1 MLSNNTGDQMT
12 PQNSLASKL
21 SKVANQPA
29 IDKQRQQFL
38 NALAETL
45 RKKGIDPD
53 DIGEIKKVSTSQ
65 TLIKNLEG
73 EAEVH
78 DLWHFQFSPAFEEG
92 PEWPVVQPGPSI
104 KLPKMPNVKKV
115 VKPYKQ
121 AVIVPDAQIGFYRRS
136 DGQLEATHDE
146 LAISVA
152 LQVIADIKP
161 EIIVCVG
168 DNIDFPELGKYRT
181 SPAFALTTQ
190 ASVDRATVFAA
201 QLRSAAPRAKIVWM
215 AGNHE
220 ERLPNF
226 ILDNAKATFGLRKG
240 DAPKSWPV
248 MSIPSLCRFDD
259 FNVEYRPG
267 YPAGEFWINEK
278 LRVIHGTR
286 VKSNGSTA
294 HLYLNSEKTS
304 VIYGHIHRVETAFK
318 TRRDFEGPKTIMA
331 ASPGC
336 LARIDGA
343 VPSTKGGIDLDGR
356 PLTVVED
363 WQQGL
368 GVVTYEDKGDHKF
381 SYEVMH
387 IYNGWG
393 VLRGTEY
400 KAK

>member
-1 MLSNNTGDQMT
+1 MSKD
-12 PQNSLASKL
+12 LASKL
-21 SKVANQPA
+21 TKIANKPA
-29 IDKQRQQFL
+29 VDKQRQQFL

-45 RKKGIDPD
+45 QKKGINPD

-78 DLWHFQFSPAFEEG
+78 DLWHFQFSPAFEAG
-92 PEWPVVQPGPSI
+92 PEWPVIQPGPAI
-104 KLPKMPNVKKV
+104 NLPKMPAVKKV
-115 VKPYKQ
+115 TKPYKQ
-121 AVIVPDAQIGFYRRS
+121 AVIVPDAQIGYYRRE
-136 DGQLEATHDE
+136 DGKLESTHDE

-161 EIIVCVG
+161 ELVVCVG

-190 ASVDRATVFAA
+190 ASIDRATVLAA
-201 QLRSAAPRAKIVWM
+201 QLRAAAPQAKIVWL

-240 DAPKSWPV
+240 DSPKSWPV
-248 MSIPSLCRFDD
+248 MSVPSLCRFDD
-259 FNVEYRPG
+259 FDVEYRPG

-294 HLYLNSEKTS
+294 HMYLNSEKTS

-318 TRRDFEGPKTIMA
+318 TRRDYEGAKTIMA

-336 LARIDGA
+336 LAKVDGA

-368 GVVTYEDKGDHKF
+368 GVVSYEDKGDHKF
-381 SYEVMH
+381 SYEAMH

-393 VLRGTEY
+393 MLRGIEY

>member
-1 MLSNNTGDQMT
+1 MSNKN
-12 PQNSLASKL
+12 NLATKL
-21 SKVANQPA
+21 SKMTNEPEANR
-29 IDKQRQQFL
+29 QRQQFL
-38 NALAETL
+38 NALATTL
-45 RKKGIDPD
+45 QKKGINTE
-53 DIGEIKKVSTSQ
+53 DIGEIRKVSTSQ
-65 TLIKNLEG
+65 TLIKNAEG

-92 PEWPVVQPGPSI
+92 PQWPVVQPGPKI
-104 KLPKMPNVKKV
+104 NLPKVTSVKKV
-115 VKPYKQ
+115 KKPYQQ
-121 AVIVPDAQIGFYRRS
+121 AVIVPDVQIGYYRKD
-136 DGQLEATHDE
+136 DGTLEPTHDE
-146 LAISVA
+146 SAIAVA
-152 LQVIADIKP
+152 LAVISDLQP
-161 EIIVCVG
+161 EMIVCVG

-190 ASVDRATVFAA
+190 AAIDRATVLGA
-201 QLRSAAPRAKIVWM
+201 QLRAASPKAKIYWL

-240 DAPKSWPV
+240 DYPKSWPV
-248 MSIPSLCRFDD
+248 MSVPSLCRFDEYD
-259 FNVEYRPG
+259 IEYRPG
-267 YPAGEFWINEK
+267 YPAGELWINEK

-294 HLYLNSEKTS
+294 HIYLNQEKTS
-304 VIYGHIHRVETAFK
+304 VIYGHIHRVETAYK
-318 TRRDFEGPKTIMA
+318 TRRDYSGAKTIMA

-368 GVVTYEDKGDHKF
+368 GVVTFESSGEHKF
-381 SYEVMH
+381 SYECMH
-387 IYNGWG
+387 IYAGWG
-393 VLRGTEY
+393 ILRGVEY

>member
-1 MLSNNTGDQMT
+1 MSKQ
-12 PQNSLASKL
+12 LASKL
-21 SKVANQPA
+21 TKLAHKTSA
-29 IDKQRQQFL
+29 DRQRQQFL
-38 NALAETL
+38 NALADTL
-45 RKKGIDPD
+45 QKKGINPE

-65 TLIKNLEG
+65 TLTKNLEG
-73 EAEVH
+73 EAEIH

-92 PEWPVVQPGPSI
+92 PAWPVVQPGPSI
-104 KLPKMPNVKKV
+104 NLPKMSNIKKV
-115 VKPYKQ
+115 TKPYKE
-121 AVIVPDAQIGFYRRS
+121 AVIIPDVQIGFYRREN
-136 DGQLEATHDE
+136 GRLESTHDE
-146 LAISVA
+146 SAIAVV
-152 LQVIADIKP
+152 LGVIRDIKP
-161 EIIVCVG
+161 ELVICVG

-190 ASVDRATVFAA
+190 ASIDRATVLVA
-201 QLRSAAPRAKIVWM
+201 QLRAVAPQARIVWL

-240 DAPKSWPV
+240 DTPKSWPV
-248 MSIPSLCRFDD
+248 MSLPSLCRFDD
-259 FNVEYRPG
+259 FGVEYRPG
-267 YPAGEFWINEK
+267 YPAGEFWINKK

-286 VKSNGSTA
+286 IKSNGSTA
-294 HLYLNSEKTS
+294 HIYLNSEKTS
-304 VIYGHIHRVETAFK
+304 VIYGHIHRVEMAFK
-318 TRRDFEGPKTIMA
+318 TRRDFEGAKTIMA

-368 GVVTYEDKGDHKF
+368 AVVSYEDKGEHKF

-393 VLRGTEY
+393 MLRGIEY

>member
-1 MLSNNTGDQMT
+1 MT
-12 PQNSLASKL
+12 QKKTSMADKLTKIALQPQRDAHKERFLA
-21 SKVANQPA
+21 
-29 IDKQRQQFL
+29 
-38 NALAETL
+38 ALAETL
-45 RKKGIDPD
+45 AKKGIDPS
-53 DIGEIKKVSTSQ
+53 DIGQIKKVSTSQ
-65 TLIKNLEG
+65 TLTKNNEG

-78 DLWHFQFSPAFEEG
+78 DLWHFQFSPAFEDG
-92 PEWPVVQPGPSI
+92 PSWPVVQPGPAIS
-104 KLPKMPNVKKV
+104 LPKPPAVKKV
-115 VKPYKQ
+115 TKPYKQ
-121 AVIVPDAQIGFYRRS
+121 AVIVPDAQIGFYRRE
-136 DGQLEATHDE
+136 DGGLEPTHCE
-146 LAISVA
+146 KAIAVA
-152 LQVIADIKP
+152 LQVIADLQP
-161 EIIVCVG
+161 EMVVCVG

-190 ASVDRATVFAA
+190 ESINRATILAA
-201 QLRSAAPRAKIVWM
+201 QLRAAAPHAAIYWL

-240 DAPKSWPV
+240 DSPKSWPV
-248 MSIPSLCRFDD
+248 MSVPNLCRFDEFD
-259 FNVEYRPG
+259 VEYRPG
-267 YPAGEFWINEK
+267 YPAGELWINEK

-294 HLYLNSEKTS
+294 HMYLGNEKTS
-304 VIYGHIHRVETAFK
+304 VIYGHIHRVETAYK
-318 TRRDFEGPKTIMA
+318 TRRDYDGAKTIMA

-336 LARIDGA
+336 LARVDGA

-368 GVVTYEDKGDHKF
+368 GVVCYEDKGDHKF
-381 SYEVMH
+381 SYEAMH

-393 VLRGTEY
+393 MFRGTEY

>member
-1 MLSNNTGDQMT
+1 MT
-12 PQNSLASKL
+12 PKSNLASKL
-21 SKVANQPA
+21 SKAANQPA
-29 IDKQRQQFL
+29 VDKQRQQFL
-38 NALAETL
+38 NALADTL
-45 RKKGIDPD
+45 AKKGIDPD

-92 PEWPVVQPGPSI
+92 PNWPVIQPGPVI
-104 KLPKMPNVKKV
+104 KLPKMPTVKKV
-115 VKPYKQ
+115 TKAYKQ
-121 AVIVPDAQIGFYRRS
+121 AVIVPDAQIGFYRRD
-136 DGQLEATHDE
+136 DGKLEPTHDE

-161 EIIVCVG
+161 ELIVCVG

-190 ASVDRATVFAA
+190 ASIDRATVFAA
-201 QLRSAAPRAKIVWM
+201 QLRSAAPQAKIVWM

-248 MSIPSLCRFDD
+248 MSVPSLCRFDD
-259 FNVEYRPG
+259 FGVEYRPG
-267 YPAGEFWINEK
+267 YPAGEFWINQK

-304 VIYGHIHRVETAFK
+304 VIYGHIHRIETAFK
-318 TRRDFEGPKTIMA
+318 TRRDFEGAKTIMA

-336 LARIDGA
+336 LARVDGA

-356 PLTVVED
+356 PLTIVED

-368 GVVTYEDKGDHKF
+368 GIVSYEDKGDHKF
-381 SYEVMH
+381 SYEVMQ

-393 VLRGTEY
+393 VLRGIEY

>member
-1 MLSNNTGDQMT
+1 MT
-12 PQNSLASKL
+12 QKKISAAEKFS
-21 SKVANQPA
+21 
-29 IDKQRQQFL
+29 
-38 NALAETL
+38 ALAAQPERDKHKERFLAALGETL
-45 RKKGIDPD
+45 RRKGIDPG
-53 DIGEIKKVSTSQ
+53 DIGEIKRISTSQ
-65 TLIKNLEG
+65 TLTKNNEG
-73 EAEVH
+73 EAEIH

-92 PEWPVVQPGPSI
+92 PTWPLIHPGPTIS
-104 KLPKMPNVKKV
+104 LPKVTPVKKT
-115 VKPYKQ
+115 KRAFKH
-121 AVIVPDAQIGFYRRS
+121 AVIVPDVQIGFYRLE
-136 DGQLEATHDE
+136 DGKLEPTHDE
-146 LAISVA
+146 KAISIA
-152 LQVIADIKP
+152 LQVIADVQP
-161 EIIVCVG
+161 ELIVCVG

-190 ASVDRATVFAA
+190 ASIDRATVLAA
-201 QLRSAAPRAKIVWM
+201 QLRTAAPDADIYWL

-240 DAPKSWPV
+240 DTPKSWPV
-248 MSIPSLCRFDD
+248 MSVPSLCRFDD
-259 FNVEYRPG
+259 FNVKYVPG

-278 LRVIHGTR
+278 LRVIHGNR

-294 HLYLNSEKTS
+294 HIYLNQEKTS
-304 VIYGHIHRVETAFK
+304 VLYGHIHRVETAYK
-318 TRRDFEGPKTIMA
+318 TRRDYEGAKTIMA

-368 GVVTYEDKGDHKF
+368 GVVCYEDKGEHKF
-381 SYEVMH
+381 SYEAMH

-393 VLRGTEY
+393 VFRGTEY

>member
-1 MLSNNTGDQMT
+1 MT
-12 PQNSLASKL
+12 QKKTSMADKL
-21 SKVANQPA
+21 SKIALQP
-29 IDKQRQQFL
+29 QRDAHKERFL
-38 NALAETL
+38 AALAETL
-45 RKKGIDPD
+45 SRKGIDPS
-53 DIGEIKKVSTSQ
+53 DIGQIKKVSTSQ
-65 TLIKNLEG
+65 TLTKNNEG

-78 DLWHFQFSPAFEEG
+78 DLWHFQFSPAFEDG
-92 PEWPVVQPGPSI
+92 PSWPVVQPGPSI
-104 KLPKMPNVKKV
+104 SLPKPPAVKKV
-115 VKPYKQ
+115 TKPYKQ
-121 AVIVPDAQIGFYRRS
+121 AVIVPDAQIGYYRRE
-136 DGQLEATHDE
+136 DGGLEPTHCE
-146 LAISVA
+146 KAIAVA
-152 LQVIADIKP
+152 LQVIADLQP
-161 EIIVCVG
+161 EMVVCVG

-190 ASVDRATVFAA
+190 ESINRATILAA
-201 QLRSAAPRAKIVWM
+201 QLRAAAPHAAIYWL

-240 DAPKSWPV
+240 DSPKSWPV
-248 MSIPSLCRFDD
+248 MSVPSLCRFDD
-259 FNVEYRPG
+259 FDIEYRPG
-267 YPAGEFWINEK
+267 YPAGELWINEK

-294 HLYLNSEKTS
+294 HMYLGNEKTS
-304 VIYGHIHRVETAFK
+304 VIYGHIHRVETAYK
-318 TRRDFEGPKTIMA
+318 TRRDYDGAKTIMA

-336 LARIDGA
+336 LARVDGA

-368 GVVTYEDKGDHKF
+368 GVVCYEDKGDHKF
-381 SYEVMH
+381 AYEAMH

-393 VLRGTEY
+393 MFRGTEY

>member
-1 MLSNNTGDQMT
+1 MSKE
-12 PQNSLASKL
+12 LASKL
-21 SKVANQPA
+21 TKIANKPEL
-29 IDKQRQQFL
+29 DKQRQQFL
-38 NALAETL
+38 SALAETL

-65 TLIKNLEG
+65 TLIKNIEG
-73 EAEVH
+73 EAEIH
-78 DLWHFQFSPAFEEG
+78 DLWHFQFSPKFEEG
-92 PEWPVVQPGPSI
+92 PDWPVVQQGPAIS
-104 KLPKMPNVKKV
+104 LPKMPAVKKV
-115 VKPYKQ
+115 TKPYKQ
-121 AVIVPDAQIGFYRRS
+121 AVIVPDAQIGYYRKE
-136 DGQLEATHDE
+136 DGTLESTHDE

-161 EIIVCVG
+161 ELVVCVG

-190 ASVDRATVFAA
+190 ASIDRATVLAA
-201 QLRSAAPRAKIVWM
+201 QLRAAAPHAKIVWL

-240 DAPKSWPV
+240 DSPKSWPV
-248 MSIPSLCRFDD
+248 MSVPSLCRFDD
-259 FNVEYRPG
+259 FKIEYRPG

-294 HLYLNSEKTS
+294 HMYLNSEKTS
-304 VIYGHIHRVETAFK
+304 VLYGHIHRIETAFK
-318 TRRDFEGPKTIMA
+318 TRRDFEGAKTIMA

-336 LARIDGA
+336 LAKVNGA

-368 GVVTYEDKGDHKF
+368 GIVSYEDKGDHKF
-381 SYEVMH
+381 SYEAMH
-387 IYNGWG
+387 IYSGWG
-393 VLRGTEY
+393 MLRGIEY